1 MDFLKNNKKI
11 YSVMPYIIVT
21 LLLLTTIWL
30 LSQVTFI
37 ADAFSTFW
45 NVISPFVAAF
55 VIAYIFDMPCT
66 AIQNLLLRSTKR
78 EFIKKRS
85 RLISSLILLCI
96 LIVLT
101 AALLNFVIPI
111 IYKNIM
117 LLIEELPTFRESIE
131 MFSEWIQDL
140 QIPQFVPEIPT
151 FDEIVEALQPLMT
164 NFEGVFG
171 AIFSGAFGAF
181 GALFR
186 VFLTVVATIYFVI
199 EKDNIK
205 EFSQKLIAS
214 LFNIKITNFI
224 LDYSKKL
231 DFNFRQYIYTQTI
244 DGLIL
249 GTLMTIALFFIGS
262 PFALLLGIMLGVV
275 NYIPYFGSIF
285 GTIVAVL
292 VVSLTQNVQTALIA
306 AAIMFIIQQLDANV
320 IQPKLMSDS
329 FSISPLLVIISV
341 TIGSAYA
348 GVIGMLV
355 AIPLACLF
363 KDIIDEFIEKRTTKI
378 KEEELTY
385 ERK

>member
-1 MDFLKNNKKI
+1 MEPFKNNKKI
-11 YSVMPYIIVT
+11 YTVIPYMTAIV
-21 LLLLTTIWL
+21 LLLTIIWL
-30 LSQVTFI
+30 LSQVAFI
-37 ADAFSTFW
+37 AVTIGTFW
-45 NVISPFVAAF
+45 HVISPFIAAF

-85 RLISSLILLCI
+85 RLISSLILLFI

-111 IYKNIM
+111 VYNNIM
-117 LLIEELPTFRESIE
+117 LLIA
-131 MFSEWIQDL
+131 
-140 QIPQFVPEIPT
+140 EIPT
-151 FDEIVEALQPLMT
+151 FQESIQFILQWAYDLETPAFLPEIPSLEEIVEMLQPLMA
-164 NFEGVFG
+164 NFEGVFA

-186 VFLTVVATIYFVI
+186 VFLTLVATIYFVI

-205 EFSQKLIAS
+205 EFSQKLITS
-214 LFNIKITNFI
+214 LCKEKKRDFIIK
-224 LDYSKKL
+224 YSKKL

-244 DGLIL
+244 DGVIL
-249 GTLMTIALFFIGS
+249 GTLMTAALFFIGS
-262 PFALLLGIMLGVV
+262 PFALLLGIMLGIV

-285 GTIVAVL
+285 GTIIAVL
-292 VVSLTQNVQTALIA
+292 VVALTQDLNIALIA
-306 AAIMFIIQQLDANV
+306 GIIMFIIQQLDANV

-363 KDIIDEFIEKRTTKI
+363 KDILDEFIENKNK
-378 KEEELTY
+378 KEL
-385 ERK
+385 KK